1 MEHDEDAFRQRH
13 LFGGGFP
20 ALIRRHFAA
29 LAGFILIAAACA
41 VAILGYLIMPDKS
54 PNANDGAV
62 QLGKQPPGAR
72 AIFLKIAKNSAPE
85 KRSLLGVALYGRE
98 NPYLLIP
105 VTSYHIDGLRIQASG
120 YGRTEAQQTYDMRE
134 IVTGVSHQPELTTDQ
149 APERESPVRVR
160 YLTGIEQD
168 ISYGELLDRFEG
180 DHVETRRYLLGTDR
194 AGRDL
199 LSRLIFGTRIS
210 LSIGLAAVAISLFI
224 GIVAGTLAGYF
235 GRITDT
241 VIVWL
246 ISVIWSVP
254 GIMLVIAISI
264 ALQSRGLWVIFL
276 AVGLTMWVEVAR
288 TVRGEMLALREK
300 QYVEAARAFG
310 FSDFRIVFRHI
321 MPNMAG
327 TLVVLATANFAS
339 AILLEAGLSFLGLGV
354 QPPTPS
360 WGMMVYE
367 GFQAMGTKNSWH
379 LILFPA
385 LAICIMVLAFNLL
398 GSGLRD
404 ATDPNTKGKY

>member
-1 MEHDEDAFRQRH
+1 
-13 LFGGGFP
+13 
-20 ALIRRHFAA
+20 
-29 LAGFILIAAACA
+29 
-41 VAILGYLIMPDKS
+41 
-54 PNANDGAV
+54 
-62 QLGKQPPGAR
+62 
-72 AIFLKIAKNSAPE
+72 
-85 KRSLLGVALYGRE
+85 
-98 NPYLLIP
+98 
-105 VTSYHIDGLRIQASG
+105 
-120 YGRTEAQQTYDMRE
+120 MRE

-235 GRITDT
+235 GRLTDT